1 MTANSPALSSIGFHL
16 RKRAVLRMS
25 WKKFG
30 VSVVFRLAKEGEE
43 IRNAF
48 NKRDEIQVNFMKTPG
63 FELRSAA

>member
-1 MTANSPALSSIGFHL
+1 MTANPPALSSIVSLEKARSTPHEL
-16 RKRAVLRMS
+16 EKI
-25 WKKFG
+25 WC
-30 VSVVFRLAKEGEE
+30 SVVFRASKEGEE